1 MSTASTFT
9 QKLTIA
15 DIPAPAKSVG
25 AHLAA
30 KLELFCTDERTLTD
44 ELCDMLCIWLG
55 MRAAHSASLPMGPP
69 FDLTVSK
76 TTTAEEVRTGA
87 DLELVVQ
94 SPLGTK
100 RCLIQAK
107 VLDPRTHKLR
117 CATKQG
123 WRKLRKQL
131 VAARKEAGALS
142 FLLVYVPMNQLDG
155 KRNGYG
161 TYEQSGNFSPTSSI
175 PSSYGATLIPVDDLI
190 STSNRWRR
198 KDKVPRTPTGGF
210 KHGLPFWQ
218 LLMQLML
225 CRRGVW
231 DIERKEGSTKRL
243 PPFRTVALAAE
254 GIRPEDWLE
263 LQNLAAQILNERG
276 QDGDAPDDQYSGF

>member
-9 QKLTIA
+9 QHLTIA
-15 DIPAPAKSVG
+15 DIPEPAKSVG

-55 MRAAHSASLPMGPP
+55 MQAGHGTSISSGPS

-87 DLELVVQ
+87 DLELIVQ

-100 RCLIQAK
+100 RCLMQAK
-107 VLDPRTHKLR
+107 VLDPGTNKLR
-117 CATKQG
+117 CASTQG

-131 VAARKEAGALS
+131 VAARKEAGGLA
-142 FLLVYVPMNQLDG
+142 FLLVYVPMSQLDG
-155 KRNGYG
+155 ASYGYG
-161 TYEQSGNFSPTSSI
+161 TYEQGGTFPVTGSTA
-175 PSSYGATLIPVDDLI
+175 SSYGATLISVDDLI
-190 STSNRWRR
+190 GKSNRWRNR
-198 KDKVPRTPTGGF
+198 KDKVSRLPTGRF
-210 KHGLPFWQ
+210 TNGLPFWQ

-225 CRRGVW
+225 CRRGKW
-231 DIERKEGSTKRL
+231 TSELERINSERL
-243 PPFRTVALAAE
+243 PPFRTVTFSASKIE
-254 GIRPEDWLE
+254 PDGWME
-263 LQNLAAQILNERG
+263 LQSMADQFLAEDRRG
-276 QDGDAPDDQYSGF
+276 RDA